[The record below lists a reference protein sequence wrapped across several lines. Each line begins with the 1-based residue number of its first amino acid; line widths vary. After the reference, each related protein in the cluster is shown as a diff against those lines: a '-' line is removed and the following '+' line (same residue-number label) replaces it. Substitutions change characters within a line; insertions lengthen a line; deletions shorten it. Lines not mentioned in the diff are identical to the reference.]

1 MWEPLG
7 PRMSLTYSM
16 SEPFPLMGKRGF
28 ILVKESAIMSM
39 LYFNPKSQISSSS
52 FSVTVGISI
61 KQPGKH
67 MFFFSPSFASFK
79 TLTFTVS

>member
-1 MWEPLG
+1 M
-7 PRMSLTYSM
+7 
-16 SEPFPLMGKRGF
+16 
-28 ILVKESAIMSM
+28 KESAIMSM